1 MSRFFVGPDAPES
14 WAKGLAKPGHWRR
27 GFSAHSLA
35 YAWHPADGFPPRV
48 ASACEREATGTLTG
62 LELVAGIP
70 EYKVA
75 LPGGNTASQTDLFV
89 LARSGRGE
97 TVAIAVEGK
106 AREPFGD
113 KTVEEWRV
121 GASPG
126 KGQRLAFLLRV
137 LGLSDDESLSGAR
150 YQLLH
155 RTASALIEAERL
167 NADHAVML
175 VHAFGEQPDENFEAF
190 RSFAALLGADAGRC
204 LVARADRAPRS
215 LFLGWVEEPHPDVEA
230 RA

>member
-1 MSRFFVGPDAPES
+1 VSRYFVAPDVPDS
-14 WAKGLAKPGHWRR
+14 WAKGLAKPGHWKPA
-27 GFSAHSLA
+27 FSAHSLA
-35 YAWHPADGFPPRV
+35 HTWHPAGGFPTSV
-48 ASACEREATGTLTG
+48 EAAFGSEATGTFAG
-62 LELVAGIP
+62 LEFVAGIP

-75 LPGGNTASQTDLFV
+75 LPGGSAASQTDLFV

-97 TVAIAVEGK
+97 TVAIAIEGK

-113 KTVEEWRV
+113 KTVSEWRV

-126 KGQRLAFLLRV
+126 KGQRLTFLLHV
-137 LGLSDDESLSGAR
+137 LGLPDDESVSETR

-190 RSFAALLGADAGRC
+190 RSFAALLGAEVARG
-204 LVARADRAPRS
+204 LVVRADRARRS
-215 LFLGWVEEPHPDVEA
+215 LFLGWVEDPHPRVEA